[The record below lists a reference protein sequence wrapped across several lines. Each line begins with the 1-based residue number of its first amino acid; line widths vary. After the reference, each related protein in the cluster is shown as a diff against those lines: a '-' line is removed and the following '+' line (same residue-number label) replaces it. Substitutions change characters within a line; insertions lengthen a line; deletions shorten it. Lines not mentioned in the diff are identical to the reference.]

1 MALPQQILQP
11 TFHDLQ
17 IRTLQLARLFCS
29 FSSLLLMTGPFLPL
43 KRKKREKKGG
53 GGRRKEESGGMCGG
67 EAEGCCPP
75 SPLLHERI
83 HYTVDRHSI
92 YTENREGSQALYCAI
107 IPTWTQETSGWR
119 GAVELRVGP
128 LTDPLQTAE

>member
-17 IRTLQLARLFCS
+17 IRTLQLARLFC
-29 FSSLLLMTGPFLPL
+29 FFPPLLLMTGSFLPL
-43 KRKKREKKGG
+43 KRKKGGEKRGG
-53 GGRRKEESGGMCGG
+53 GGKKVESGGMCGG

-83 HYTVDRHSI
+83 HSPIDRHGI
-92 YTENREGSQALYCAI
+92 YTENREGSQGLYCTI
-107 IPTWTQETSGWR
+107 IPTRTQETSGWR
-119 GAVELRVGP
+119 MAVELRVGP